1 MSWDSWTIYNP
12 YTKCT
17 KQDKNYDCGP
27 IAIRFIYLDTL
38 GASLVFSHD
47 IVQYRKILQFSIP
60 SVTYDYLGIDKTKIP
75 IVDFVPDRAQHLH
88 DVFSSKIN

>member
-1 MSWDSWTIYNP
+1 MIIVNFTSKSIKYLDRKKLEVTGYIDSIMHWLEFDYMGFYNKHVSWKIYNP

-27 IAIRFIYLDTL
+27 ITIRFIDLDKL

-47 IVQYRKILQFSIP
+47 MV
-60 SVTYDYLGIDKTKIP
+60 
-75 IVDFVPDRAQHLH
+75 
-88 DVFSSKIN
+88 